1 MNNFDT
7 IVKGIIDEL
16 EDIPEDATV
25 EYEVW
30 AIGYN
35 GDEVVTDTD
44 FLLKT
49 FTDPDDAVKFA
60 KECTLADVI
69 NMSAEDSYEREFE
82 SEVAYISIEVETVV
96 EDEDEGTMNVGT
108 IYHKTIDIS
117 PVDIELAE
125 NDYELLEDGSL
136 RISCKL
142 LKDFNKNDFIKVMF
156 ANEND
161 TSILTYK
168 IISKTTANDY
178 VCELFI

>member
-35 GDEVVTDTD
+35 GDDAVTDTD

-49 FTDPDDAVKFA
+49 FEDPDEAVKFA
-60 KECTLADVI
+60 KDCTLADVI
-69 NMSAEDSYEREFE
+69 NLTADGE
-82 SEVAYISIEVETVV
+82 SIENDVTSISIEVETVV

-108 IYHKTIDIS
+108 IYYKTIDIS
-117 PVDIELAE
+117 PADLCLTDK
-125 NDYELLEDGSL
+125 DYELLDDGTL
-136 RISCKL
+136 TVSCEL
-142 LKDFNKNDFIKVMF
+142 LKKFSRNDYVKIMF
-156 ANEND
+156 ADED
-161 TSILTYK
+161 EKPVLTYK
-168 IISKTTANDY
+168 IISKITDTKCI
-178 VCELFI
+178 CEFM

>member
-30 AIGYN
+30 AIGYD
-35 GDEVVTDTD
+35 GDEAVTDTD

-49 FTDPDDAVKFA
+49 FADPDEAVKFA

-69 NMSAEDSYEREFE
+69 NLSADDDYEREFE
-82 SEVAYISIEVETVV
+82 PEVAYISIEVETVI

-117 PVDIELAE
+117 PVDIMLTEK
-125 NDYELLEDGSL
+125 DYELLEDGSL
-136 RISCKL
+136 KIPCVL
-142 LKDFNKNDFIKVMF
+142 LKDFNKNDYIKIMF
-156 ANEND
+156 AGENED
-161 TSILTYK
+161 SVLTYK

-178 VCELFI
+178 ICEFI